1 MVMPMS
7 SNASNSMFEASD
19 WNLPAFVESCQEQ
32 FGVTPRPKW
41 VLTEY
46 GGRVSFFTPLLLLWV
61 KPSEKLRRDGLTERM
76 REA

>member
-19 WNLPAFVESCQEQ
+19 WDLPAFVKSCQEK

-46 GGRVSFFTPLLLLWV
+46 GGRVSVFKPALLLLI
-61 KPSEKLRRDGLTERM
+61 KPSKSLPE
-76 REA
+76 